1 MLGLLLGDQSLDGSE
16 RRLNLIFSASA
27 EDAREGE
34 VGEEN
39 RGDGRC
45 VDVRGFQTG
54 RERRERR
61 VNLTFLA
68 DVGLTGAGGDGDGED
83 IAALLGVSPV
93 VGASVRRVNLIVG
106 ARG

>member
-1 MLGLLLGDQSLDGSE
+1 MLGLLLGDHSLDGSE
-16 RRLNLIFSASA
+16 RRLNLIFSASV

-45 VDVRGFQTG
+45 VDVRGG
-54 RERRERR
+54 ARRERR

-68 DVGLTGAGGDGDGED
+68 DVGLTGAGGDGDGKD

-106 ARG
+106 AGG